1 MTKRFFFLLLVVYSM
16 SWLKSTAQEI
26 PQRFYYFSE
35 DILVGSGLGLD
46 VGLHYVGAS
55 ELTLELGYTTY
66 ILPSNKPE
74 DFRIHPIIAIISFG
88 LGNPTD
94 WIRTYRASIGKII
107 NLNSAK
113 TIRANLS
120 AGLSYNDHR
129 MVANW
134 SAVPLGEGT
143 NGANYIYEN
152 VDESSIGLVLLP
164 KVEFAFS
171 KYVGASVA
179 VNSMLSSKKS
189 TIGLSIGLMIGLVRS
204 KKL

>member
-1 MTKRFFFLLLVVYSM
+1 MTC
-16 SWLKSTAQEI
+16 LKSSAQEASR
-26 PQRFYYFSE
+26 RFYYFSE

-46 VGLHYVGAS
+46 VGLHYVGVS
-55 ELTLELGYTTY
+55 KLTLELGYTTY
-66 ILPSNKPE
+66 LLPSNKPE
-74 DFRIHPIIAIISFG
+74 DFRIHPVIAIISFG

-94 WIRTYRASIGKII
+94 RIRTYRACIGKII
-107 NLNSAK
+107 NLNPAK

-129 MVANW
+129 KVANW
-134 SAVPLGEGT
+134 SAVPFGEGT

-152 VDESSIGLVLLP
+152 VDGSSIGLVLLP

-171 KYVGASVA
+171 RYVGFSVA
-179 VNSMLSSKKS
+179 MNSMLSTKKS
-189 TIGLSIGLMIGLVRS
+189 TYGLSVGLMIGLVRS

>member
-1 MTKRFFFLLLVVYSM
+1 M
-16 SWLKSTAQEI
+16 
-26 PQRFYYFSE
+26 
-35 DILVGSGLGLD
+35 
-46 VGLHYVGAS
+46 
-55 ELTLELGYTTY
+55 GYTTY
-66 ILPSNKPE
+66 MLSSNKP
-74 DFRIHPIIAIISFG
+74 DNFRIHPIIDILSIGLLRPHDRIRSYRVSLGKIISF
-88 LGNPTD
+88 N
-94 WIRTYRASIGKII
+94 
-107 NLNSAK
+107 NAK

-129 MVANW
+129 TVTNW

-143 NGANYIYEN
+143 NGANYLYEN

-189 TIGLSIGLMIGLVRS
+189 TLGLSVGLMIGLVR
-204 KKL
+204 